1 MSLAPDVEARMKR
14 EHREKYA
21 RLAQTLGED
30 SLAGLVRDLVPR
42 VVQALAAGDE
52 HLNTI
57 ALATWDSRAGMVGV
71 FGPTCCG
78 KSCGTKFCPHC
89 GKQLRQSKPDGSL
102 WPYSE
107 LRETV
112 RDRSLPWHS
121 APGLSLAER
130 VCVLKYVAEQ
140 LARATQPGDSNQ

>member
-21 RLAQTLGED
+21 RLAQTLGMD

-57 ALATWDSRAGMVGV
+57 TLATWDRLAL
-71 FGPTCCG
+71 GPEPQRPPACA
-78 KSCGTKFCPHC
+78 HC
-89 GKQLRQSKPDGSL
+89 GHRPSNLYPLGRSSPTLGAAD
-102 WPYSE
+102 WPYAE
-107 LRETV
+107 LRATA
-112 RDRSLPWHS
+112 RDKARPWHR

-130 VCVLKYVAEQ
+130 VCVLKYVAAE